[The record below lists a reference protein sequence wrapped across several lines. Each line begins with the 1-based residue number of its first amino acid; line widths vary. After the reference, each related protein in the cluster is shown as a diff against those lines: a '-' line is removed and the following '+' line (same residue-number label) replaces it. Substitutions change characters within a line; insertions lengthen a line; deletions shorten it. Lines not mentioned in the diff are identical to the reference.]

1 MKLTIILVNYNG
13 KNYNKA
19 CMESILASS
28 GMEEVNII
36 VVDNASQ
43 DESMRMLE
51 EQYAGDGRL
60 ELIRLD
66 DNYGFSYANNVGI
79 RRAGERGAD
88 YVLLLNND
96 TEIAS
101 DMLSQLWEC
110 AKRHPG
116 SVVVPKIYYSDDRKR
131 LWSAGEAFRP

>member
-43 DESMRMLE
+43 DESVRMLE

-79 RRAGERGAD
+79 RRAGERGA
-88 YVLLLNND
+88 
-96 TEIAS
+96 E
-101 DMLSQLWEC
+101 
-110 AKRHPG
+110 KRHGIPG
-116 SVVVPKIYYSDDRKR
+116 LTRGMKGSMMRSAR
-131 LWSAGEAFRP
+131 LILQRDAVCGFRWR